1 MNNSTKKTFV
11 EPELFVHGQIEEI
24 TEQNNKINSLDL
36 PQGTPVN
43 PNNGLNGIIGS

>member
-24 TEQNNKINSLDL
+24 TEQNSNINNIDL
-36 PQGTPVN
+36 PQGTPINVT
-43 PNNGLNGIIGS
+43 NGLNGIIGS